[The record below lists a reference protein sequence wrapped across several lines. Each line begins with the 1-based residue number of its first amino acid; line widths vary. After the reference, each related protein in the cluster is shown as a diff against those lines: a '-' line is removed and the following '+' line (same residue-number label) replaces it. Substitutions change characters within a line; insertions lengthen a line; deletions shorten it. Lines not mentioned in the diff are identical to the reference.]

1 MLPIRPD
8 NAYNVYMANKSTSSA
23 PLFGN
28 ASPQEVSAIQKE
40 IDAFTSRT
48 VQTQA
53 EARKMLV
60 RLGIAPSDD
69 KPPRKD

>member
-1 MLPIRPD
+1 MLPIPAE

-28 ASPQEVSAIQKE
+28 ASPQEVSAIQRE

-53 EARKMLV
+53 AARKMLV
-60 RLGIAPSDD
+60 RLGIAQPDETAPSEE
-69 KPPRKD
+69 